1 MSARLALNILLGA
14 AIVACV
20 AGAVALLVQDSRSP
34 GGVVVTLPT
43 ATATGNAPGAAPALE
58 NSESGPIAVYVSGAV
73 RMPGVYTL
81 DADARAADAL
91 RAAGGPA
98 DDADLDAV
106 NLAMRLSD
114 EQQIH
119 FPTSGSAIG
128 PTSAPASGDASN
140 IEIGSRGATGKLNI
154 NTATAEEFE
163 TLPGIGERKA
173 AAIVEHRGANG
184 PFERVEDLVEV
195 SGIGEG
201 ILASIRDLVV
211 VR

>member
-58 NSESGPIAVYVSGAV
+58 TSESGPIAVYVSGAV

-81 DADARAADAL
+81 DADARAADTL

-106 NLAMRLSD
+106 NLAM
-114 EQQIH
+114 
-119 FPTSGSAIG
+119 PM
-128 PTSAPASGDASN
+128 SGDASN
-140 IEIGSRGATGKLNI
+140 RETGSYGATGKLNI
-154 NTATAEEFE
+154 NTATAEELE
-163 TLPGIGERKA
+163 TLPGIGARKA
-173 AAIVEHRGANG
+173 AAIVEHRVANG

>member
-20 AGAVALLVQDSRSP
+20 AGAVALLAQDSRSP

-43 ATATGNAPGAAPALE
+43 ATATGNAPGAAALE
-58 NSESGPIAVYVSGAV
+58 TSEPGPIAVYVSGAV

-114 EQQIH
+114 EQQVH
-119 FPTSGSAIG
+119 FPTSGSA
-128 PTSAPASGDASN
+128 SMPASGDASN
-140 IEIGSRGATGKLNI
+140 RETGSYGATGKLNI
-154 NTATAEEFE
+154 NTATAEELE

>member
-20 AGAVALLVQDSRSP
+20 AGAVALLVQDSRSS
-34 GGVVVTLPT
+34 GDVVVTLPT

-106 NLAMRLSD
+106 NLAMRLGD
-114 EQQIH
+114 EQQVH
-119 FPTSGSAIG
+119 FPTSGSA
-128 PTSAPASGDASN
+128 SMPASGDPSN
-140 IEIGSRGATGKLNI
+140 RETGSRGATGKLNI